1 MMHLDDKRC
10 AVHKCAMRNILS
22 ILMVL
27 SSVASLPAQ
36 TTAPLE
42 VVNSSITAVNDLGK
56 EVVLGKYKTALDRMY
71 PPWKSRLARRL
82 GGEEK
87 MTQQFEQLKAE
98 MLKQGT
104 SMVSFK
110 SYGFPKVF
118 ECYPGKK
125 VEIVDGKE
133 VEVLI
138 STKWLILIPTETR
151 YRIMNGNEFM
161 VIESKGF
168 QVAISDKD
176 KIEWSFIDGAGL
188 VVQDLRS
195 LFISLPQDMVLPE
208 TVRREVPKSEQ

>member
-1 MMHLDDKRC
+1 
-10 AVHKCAMRNILS
+10 MRSLAQ
-22 ILMVL
+22 
-27 SSVASLPAQ
+27 VA
-36 TTAPLE
+36 APLE
-42 VVNSSITAVNDLGK
+42 VVNSAITAVNDLGK

-87 MTQQFEQLKAE
+87 MTEQFEQLKAE

-104 SMVSFK
+104 SMVAFK

-151 YRIMNGNEFM
+151 YRIMKGTEFL

>member
-1 MMHLDDKRC
+1 MNLDGEQHT
-10 AVHKCAMRNILS
+10 VHKSGMRYVLS
-22 ILMVL
+22 IFIAIV
-27 SSVASLPAQ
+27 SVTNLRAQ
-36 TTAPLE
+36 AAAPLE
-42 VVNSSITAVNDLGK
+42 VVNSAITAVNDLGK

-71 PPWKSRLARRL
+71 PPWRSRLARRL
-82 GGEEK
+82 GGDDK
-87 MTQQFEQLKAE
+87 MAQQFEQIKAE
-98 MLKQGT
+98 MIKQGT

-110 SYGFPKVF
+110 SFGFPKVY

-138 STKWLILIPTETR
+138 STKWLLLIPTETR
-151 YRIMNGNEFM
+151 YRVMNGNDVL

-176 KIEWSFIDGAGL
+176 KIAWSFIDGAGL

-195 LFISLPQDMVLPE
+195 LFISLPKDMVLPE
-208 TVRREVPKSEQ
+208 TVRREVPKGEQ